1 MYKFKDQ
8 YSIIIVQF
16 GLIDIGII
24 MPTCQ
29 NGAIYYKIVTV
40 INGVSV
46 YQGYKAC
53 LCYPIE
59 NVLSLECVK

>member
-1 MYKFKDQ
+1 MSK
-8 YSIIIVQF
+8 
-16 GLIDIGII
+16 
-24 MPTCQ
+24 
-29 NGAIYYKIVTV
+29 AIYYKIVTV
-40 INGVSV
+40 INGVSL